1 MSAPN
6 IDDPRVA
13 LEDYTRAVRDA
24 RASALEGRARIKRAE
39 AALAEVRE
47 AVVERRRRAA
57 KLAEKRKRPS

>member
-13 LEDYTRAVRDA
+13 LEDYTRA
-24 RASALEGRARIKRAE
+24 ALEGRARIKRAE